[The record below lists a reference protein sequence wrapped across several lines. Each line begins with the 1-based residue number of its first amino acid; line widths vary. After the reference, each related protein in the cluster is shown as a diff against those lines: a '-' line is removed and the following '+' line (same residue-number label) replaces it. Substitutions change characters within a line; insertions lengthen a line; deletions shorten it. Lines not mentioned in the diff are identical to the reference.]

1 MNNQERGRLTV
12 RVLSMDGRLIKQS
25 QYAKQQDQLMADIDT
40 RDLNTGI
47 YLVAITGENGWRE
60 VRKIVKK

>member
-1 MNNQERGRLTV
+1 LCLQA
-12 RVLSMDGRLIKQS
+12 
-25 QYAKQQDQLMADIDT
+25 QYSKQQDQLLADIDT

-47 YLVAITGENGWRE
+47 YLVAITGESGWRE